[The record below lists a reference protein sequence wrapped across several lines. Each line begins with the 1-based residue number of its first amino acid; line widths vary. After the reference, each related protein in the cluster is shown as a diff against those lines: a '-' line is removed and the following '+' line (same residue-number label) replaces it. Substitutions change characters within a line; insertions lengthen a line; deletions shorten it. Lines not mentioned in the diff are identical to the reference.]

1 MDINEF
7 SIACKLINLKLRS
20 FDIPKQLPGP
30 LLISLKQHQQ
40 QQQPTQPPQP
50 PSAAQS
56 PLAANH
62 YGAVPPI
69 AAASAT
75 VNHGMATTTTPPKV
89 PPMVPPMSK
98 PLPPLVQPMMMQ
110 PQPQPHPHQPP
121 VVPPMTHPAPLA
133 AAIPPLIP
141 GMGAMMQQQ
150 QLLHSPPDAN
160 MSLLLGNVAAPHSA
174 AVSALPA
181 PPTPPSGTPSR
192 SASINGSLAAVEAR
206 SPPQPLHA
214 EPEWAVRP
222 QSKLKYTQLFNT
234 TDRTRCGF
242 LTGAQA
248 RHLMV
253 QSKLPQAQLAQIWAM
268 SDMDLDG
275 RLGCEE
281 FVLAMYLCECAAQGE
296 KIPDKLPPELVPP
309 MFRKRVGS
317 VASLAGIGGVAV
329 APTTAGSRHDSV
341 VSATG
346 GLGGIVGSVGGSR
359 HGSVS
364 SQGAAAGGGVS
375 MTDGAMDAMA
385 GLHNQSEWK

>member
-30 LLISLKQHQQ
+30 LLVSLKQHQLLQ
-40 QQQPTQPPQP
+40 QQQQQLP
-50 PSAAQS
+50 AARS
-56 PLAANH
+56 PLAANN
-62 YGAVPPI
+62 YAAMPPAAVH
-69 AAASAT
+69 
-75 VNHGMATTTTPPKV
+75 NTTSPPKV
-89 PPMVPPMSK
+89 PPMVPPMTK

-110 PQPQPHPHQPP
+110 PQQHPHQPP
-121 VVPPMTHPAPLA
+121 AVPPMTQPA
-133 AAIPPLIP
+133 AATIQPLIP

-150 QLLHSPPDAN
+150 QHQLLQSPPDSN
-160 MSLLLGNVAAPHSA
+160 MSLLLGNVAAPHPA
-174 AVSALPA
+174 AHVSALPA

-192 SASINGSLAAVEAR
+192 SASINGGLAAEAR
-206 SPPQPLHA
+206 SPPHPPQPLLAAA

-317 VASLAGIGGVAV
+317 MASLSGGIA
-329 APTTAGSRHDSV
+329 AAAAAGSRHDSV

-346 GLGGIVGSVGGSR
+346 GIGGIVGAGSR

-364 SQGAAAGGGVS
+364 SQGGALAAAATAAGGAS
-375 MTDGAMDAMA
+375 MVDGAMDAMA
-385 GLHNQSEWK
+385 GLHNQSE